1 MVSIPAYD
9 PGAFGTSDFCNSSA
23 SLFSQ
28 YSESTAVAQKQ
39 AKEITLYTEE
49 GDKVTLS
56 MSRQTQAIYSRDDA
70 VGYRQTRAADSSTAV
85 SGEQL
90 VTLESESLELAD
102 SRTMTL
108 TIQGDLNKKE
118 RADIKKALVQIDRI
132 MMRQLRGEDVLKGVK
147 RAQKVLGLETIA
159 GIEADYSYQAVAY
172 RQETAVMEQQQ
183 TVSRGRPRPA
193 FSINHTVD
201 RMADILKA
209 SRVDPPKFKSPL
221 RQLFANMNKTI
232 RDRMESNH
240 HAARTLSDL
249 INQTQEQLLARILA

>member
-9 PGAFGTSDFCNSSA
+9 PGACGTSDFCNSSA

-56 MSRQTQAIYSRDDA
+56 MSRQTQAIYSRDGA
-70 VGYRQTRAADSSTAV
+70 VSYRQTRAADSSTAV
-85 SGEQL
+85 NGEQL
-90 VTLESESLELAD
+90 VTLESESLELVD

-147 RAQKVLGLETIA
+147 RAQKVLDLETIA

-172 RQETAVMEQQQ
+172 RQESAAMEQQ
-183 TVSRGRPRPA
+183 TVSQGRPRPA

-232 RDRMESNH
+232 RDRMGSDH
-240 HAARTLSDL
+240 HDARTLSDL